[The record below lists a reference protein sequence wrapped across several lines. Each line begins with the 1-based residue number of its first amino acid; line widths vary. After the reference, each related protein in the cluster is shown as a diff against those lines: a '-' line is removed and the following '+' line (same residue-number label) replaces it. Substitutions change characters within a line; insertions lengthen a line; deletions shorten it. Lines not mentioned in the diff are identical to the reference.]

1 MEEKVISLLPKTI
14 KSWAKQYVKIWKAKS
29 LQEAEVLVAGFRTPE
44 DRQLLK
50 TAVIQE
56 IKKIM

>member
-1 MEEKVISLLPKTI
+1 MDEKVINLLPKTI
-14 KSWAKQYVKIWKAKS
+14 KSWAKQYVKLWKTKS
-29 LQEAEVLVAGFRTPE
+29 LQEAENLVAGFRTPDE
-44 DRQLLK
+44 RQLLK